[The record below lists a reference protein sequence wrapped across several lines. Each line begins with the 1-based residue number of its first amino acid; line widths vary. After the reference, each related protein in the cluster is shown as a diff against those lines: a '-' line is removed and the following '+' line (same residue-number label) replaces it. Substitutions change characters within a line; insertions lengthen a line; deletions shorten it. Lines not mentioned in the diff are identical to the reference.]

1 MSDFDR
7 HSKLAKEKRLAV
19 IDEYKKGR
27 YSVVG
32 DLALKAVEQA
42 IEALASK
49 EGKHFHVAPRIAR
62 AERTKWAKEKFPF
75 LSGELDML
83 WSAFGDLGYDG
94 LDGKR
99 AKDAISAM
107 ERIMD
112 EIEKQIGVRLR

>member
-7 HSKLAKEKRLAV
+7 HSKLAKEKRLAA
-19 IDEYKKGR
+19 IDEYEKRR

-62 AERTKWAKEKFPF
+62 AERVKWAKEIFPF
-75 LSGELDML
+75 LSVDLDTL
-83 WSAFGDLGYDG
+83 WGAYGDLGYDG

-107 ERIMD
+107 ERIID
-112 EIEKQIGVRLR
+112 EIEKRIGVRLR